1 MSDRPR
7 LVTPDDAVL
16 VIVDIQERLAAA
28 MAHRAEVVAAA
39 VRLVRAAAL
48 LGWPILAT
56 RQYPQGLGDLEP
68 ALRDALE
75 HPGAA
80 ASVST
85 VDKTAFC
92 CLAEPA
98 FQAALAATRRRQ
110 VVIAGMETH
119 ICVTQTAIATAADG
133 HETYLAADACCSRCD
148 ADHAIALDRMRAE
161 GVVVATSESVMYEA
175 AGRAATD
182 EFRALLR
189 IVKGA

>member
-48 LGWPILAT
+48 LGWL
-56 RQYPQGLGDLEP
+56 
-68 ALRDALE
+68 
-75 HPGAA
+75 
-80 ASVST
+80 
-85 VDKTAFC
+85 
-92 CLAEPA
+92 
-98 FQAALAATRRRQ
+98 
-110 VVIAGMETH
+110 
-119 ICVTQTAIATAADG
+119 
-133 HETYLAADACCSRCD
+133 
-148 ADHAIALDRMRAE
+148 
-161 GVVVATSESVMYEA
+161 VATSESVMYEA